1 MNNLSLQL
9 ISPDKEYFAGIVEM
23 VVLPG
28 ENGDF
33 SVLPDHAPIITY
45 LRPGKISI
53 IVERGKELSY
63 FVASG
68 FVKVDNNNCHVLVDY
83 IKSESDLNE
92 SDCMSGNYNYCY
104 WTSSYNGESSCIGGQ
119 YKLNKGEC
127 EESRNILDKYVDF
140 FVIFP
145 FIN

>member
-1 MNNLSLQL
+1 
-9 ISPDKEYFAGIVEM
+9 M

-92 SDCMSGNYNYCY
+92 SDLKKELASIFEKIENEKDQEVIKRLM
-104 WTSSYNGESSCIGGQ
+104 ERKII
-119 YKLNKGEC
+119 L
-127 EESRNILDKYVDF
+127 EEE
-140 FVIFP
+140 
-145 FIN
+145 INFSEHIS

>member
-92 SDCMSGNYNYCY
+92 SDLKKELASIFEKIENEKDQEVIKRLM
-104 WTSSYNGESSCIGGQ
+104 ERKII
-119 YKLNKGEC
+119 L
-127 EESRNILDKYVDF
+127 EEE
-140 FVIFP
+140 
-145 FIN
+145 INFSEHIS

>member
-1 MNNLSLQL
+1 VNNLSLQL

-92 SDCMSGNYNYCY
+92 SDLKKELASIFEKIENEKDQEVIKRLM
-104 WTSSYNGESSCIGGQ
+104 ERKII
-119 YKLNKGEC
+119 L
-127 EESRNILDKYVDF
+127 EEE
-140 FVIFP
+140 
-145 FIN
+145 INFSEHIS

>member
-9 ISPDKEYFAGIVEM
+9 ISPDKEYFVGIVEM

-92 SDCMSGNYNYCY
+92 SDLKKELASIFEKIEN
-104 WTSSYNGESSCIGGQ
+104 E
-119 YKLNKGEC
+119 K
-127 EESRNILDKYVDF
+127 EEEVIKRLMERKIILEEE
-140 FVIFP
+140 
-145 FIN
+145 INFSEHIS